1 MNIELLLQ
9 VAQILAFSSA
19 AVFFIYKVFT
29 GYFVPNMSLDPEIT
43 RRTDEETGNDM
54 LIVKVSLSK
63 GDKGSI
69 NIHDAKVRF
78 TGDFGQRI
86 VDLIGIN
93 RLSFDS
99 TEINN
104 KDKKLI
110 AWDRIS
116 RKKPFL
122 RIGPQESTVFSCVC
136 EVSKNATTLVE
147 VVILGKKPNSWL
159 KSQWRASLVSA

>member
-1 MNIELLLQ
+1 
-9 VAQILAFSSA
+9 VRYRYYRATHSDF
-19 AVFFIYKVFT
+19 KR
-29 GYFVPNMSLDPEIT
+29 G
-43 RRTDEETGNDM
+43 
-54 LIVKVSLSK
+54 
-63 GDKGSI
+63 I

-78 TGDFGQRI
+78 SGDFGQRI
-86 VDLIGIN
+86 VDLIGMN

-99 TEINN
+99 TKINN
-104 KDKKLI
+104 KDKKII

-122 RIGPQESTVFSCVC
+122 RIGPQERTVFSCAC
-136 EVSKNATTLVE
+136 EVSKNTTTLVE